1 MKKFTEYELEKFRAL
16 DREIKDEVHHE
27 QALRAIRRM
36 RPRVRLNDD
45 EPKEEIPADVVAL
58 RQSLFNRVA
67 AYERKEYPYGQ
78 PNFGEWSAGRTD
90 EDYQK
95 KADEVGRAEKLVDQL
110 EAFEVR
116 RAARIK
122 ERLKQRALKQQDL
135 AVILHSDKT
144 YVSHLL
150 AGRKPFTIEVVSRIH
165 DSLGV
170 PYEDLIPPA
179 AAFGIPRN

>member
-27 QALRAIRRM
+27 QALRAVRRM
-36 RPRVRLNDD
+36 RPRIRLNDD
-45 EPKEEIPADVVAL
+45 EPKEEVPADVAAL

-78 PNFGEWSAGRTD
+78 PNFEEWSASRTD
-90 EDYQK
+90 EDYRK
-95 KADEVGRAEKLVDQL
+95 KTDEVERAEQLVDQL